1 MNFIDNKVNIADTAV
16 VLNSTLK
23 MYTRIK
29 AYAEVKDS
37 ILGEYSYISQQS
49 IINKTNIGKFCSI
62 SSGCYVGLW
71 EHNTQVST
79 HSFYLY
85 EHSGEFVKGYRN
97 YDKDYM
103 ETNIANDVW
112 IGANAL
118 VLKGVNIGNGA
129 IIGGGA
135 VVTKDVPDYAVVVG
149 NPAKI
154 LKFRYS
160 KEDIEFMLR
169 VKWWNFDRQK
179 LQKLIDQNAFDSFDK
194 FKKII
199 VANRWGGILIIYKT
213 SMLQGLHRCFVDYV
227 EQIKD
232 RELGLNMFLAV
243 HKNINFMSAKNVV

>member
-1 MNFIDNKVNIADTAV
+1 
-16 VLNSTLK
+16 
-23 MYTRIK
+23 
-29 AYAEVKDS
+29 
-37 ILGEYSYISQQS
+37 
-49 IINKTNIGKFCSI
+49 
-62 SSGCYVGLW
+62 
-71 EHNTQVST
+71 
-79 HSFYLY
+79 
-85 EHSGEFVKGYRN
+85 
-97 YDKDYM
+97 M

-199 VANRWGGILIIYKT
+199 VANRWGGVY
-213 SMLQGLHRCFVDYV
+213 
-227 EQIKD
+227 
-232 RELGLNMFLAV
+232 
-243 HKNINFMSAKNVV
+243 